1 MIARTN
7 IHHLSRP
14 KLALITLFLVFIAPS
29 SWSLSVPNDPSQSIR
44 YWKPQVITP
53 ASDPQVDWAHDLFKH
68 LLGAWDISRVEPALN
83 VIKDSSGPWAAS
95 LSDGNILLSRSA
107 IDICLSFGDT
117 RGKHLLAFVLAH
129 ELAHQKGNDL
139 WHQQFFRLIGNQ
151 SPEITEEIHRD
162 LAIDQNH
169 VSQLESLEAQADLDA
184 VVMMASVGYDPYQ
197 IIKGNDFY
205 TAWIENIWQAP
216 CSMHTKSQTTACS
229 NAKDR
234 ALRTQ
239 AQLESITDQAILYE
253 LGIQSLIAKQYEQAR
268 AYLTAYARNFPGRS
282 AHNSIGVSYIAEA
295 IALWPEYAAHIDK
308 PNLYFPLFVEATPS
322 WKNDSSNAKRGST
335 AQLKANIHTLAEQ
348 ALNYFDKAQRLSPH
362 HRETHYLRAMSYL
375 LMENTPMANGII
387 EGQYIPAFG
396 RDTSSD
402 LLRALSDAMAGKS
415 NRAQDH
421 LESNIRRRIK
431 TVNKD
436 DMPILFAMV
445 QNQAQLADF
454 HQQANEA
461 KKIWKNFAQAMSKKG
476 ESYLLQLALSRLNPS
491 VSRKNDAYQLNY
503 QNITVNHP
511 LKRQG
516 AEKTQI
522 WFDGE
527 PIHVHRDQGGVWLS
541 DKHNKVIA
549 LRLNTANFSG
559 LERLKIGDSADRV
572 IRVMGPAD
580 RQIALNSG
588 RFLAYD
594 QHGFALR
601 ISQDKIASWFL
612 YPSM

>member
-1 MIARTN
+1 MIARINALNLYTR
-7 IHHLSRP
+7 SF
-14 KLALITLFLVFIAPS
+14 ALITLILCISAS
-29 SWSLSVPNDPSQSIR
+29 NTWSLSVPNDPSQSIR
-44 YWKPQVITP
+44 YWKPQVILP
-53 ASDPQVDWAHDLFKH
+53 ASDPQVEWAHDLFKH

-151 SPEITEEIHRD
+151 SPEVTAEIRRD
-162 LAIDQNH
+162 LAIDHNH

-205 TAWIENIWQAP
+205 TTWIENIWQAP
-216 CSMHTKSQTTACS
+216 CSMHTKDQTKACTK
-229 NAKDR
+229 AKDR

-253 LGIQSLIAKQYEQAR
+253 LGIQSLVAKQYEQAR

-282 AHNSIGVSYIAEA
+282 VHNSIGVSYIAEA
-295 IALWPEYAAHIDK
+295 IALWPEYAAQINK

-322 WKNDSSNAKRGST
+322 WKNESSMTKRGST
-335 AQLKANIHTLAEQ
+335 AQLKANIQTLAEQ
-348 ALNYFDKAQRLSPH
+348 ALNYFEKAQRLSPK
-362 HRETHYLRAMSYL
+362 HRETHYLRTMSYL
-375 LMENTPMANGII
+375 LMENSPMANGII

-396 RDTSSD
+396 QDASSD
-402 LLRALSDAMAGKS
+402 LLRALSHAISGKS
-415 NRAQDH
+415 KHAQNYLD
-421 LESNIRRRIK
+421 SNIRRRIK
-431 TVNKD
+431 TVNQH
-436 DMPILFAMV
+436 DMPLLFAMA

-454 HQQANEA
+454 HQQPNEY
-461 KKIWKNFAQAMSKKG
+461 KKIWKALAQAMSKKG
-476 ESYLLQLALSRLNPS
+476 ESYLLQLALSRLNPGA
-491 VSRKNDAYQLNY
+491 SRRSDAYQLHY
-503 QNITVNHP
+503 QNITINHP
-511 LKRQG
+511 LKHPG
-516 AEKTQI
+516 VENTQV

-559 LERLKIGDSADRV
+559 LERLNIGDSADRV

-580 RQIALNSG
+580 RQITLNTG

-601 ISQDKIASWFL
+601 ISQNKIASWFL